1 MTNAMNA
8 WCIDQ
13 QQAATVAP
21 AQLGGKAHNLA
32 FLSRFGFNV
41 PQWWVV
47 PVAAFELQLQLP
59 TDGDDALA
67 VWIQQQ
73 LAPFVV
79 EGGEIE
85 DPEKPATDVDAKQ
98 LAVVAE
104 AIQQRL
110 AAAGLHPDIMTAIRE
125 ALPAED
131 LTNEFWA
138 VRSSV
143 VGEDSAGAS
152 FAGQMDSYLYQRG
165 EAAIAESVLKV
176 MQSAFNARALAYRL
190 QKGLSVVDIQAAV
203 IIQRMLDADVSGV
216 MFTANPVNGD
226 RRQALISATWGCGEG
241 LVSGICNADEITVG
255 LYDNSIDAQT
265 ADKDIALRQGPDGGT
280 IELAVDETL
289 REQLCLSEAHIL
301 ALRDAGKTIAERY
314 CAPQDIEW
322 CVRDGQVYILQAR
335 PVTSLPQQNP
345 TSDRLQ
351 VWDNSNIQESY
362 CGVTTPLTFSFANK
376 AYKTVYE
383 QTLRLLGVKEDVV
396 QAHQG
401 MLENMLGLVR
411 GRVYYNINNWYRG
424 LLFLPSFKTNKA
436 DMERMMGLQDPVDLI
451 QDRELS
457 RREKLARV
465 PQMLRALF
473 SMLSRFRKMDQLVE
487 EFRAMFARQYDSV
500 PRQQL
505 HTYSMDQLIE
515 LSRSLDEQLLQRW
528 TTPIVNDFYVM
539 MMNGKVHRWLEKTGI
554 DNIELVQNN
563 LLSGEEGIESTE
575 PTKYLL
581 RLCDQARTQPE
592 LLRLL
597 QQVENE
603 QLLTVLQQQFPSFH
617 AQCLDYIERYGDR
630 TMGELKLESRTLRQ
644 DASFMFAILK
654 NFLTRDD
661 LTLETLA
668 QNEAKFRS
676 DAEQQVFPLLKQSQG
691 GRALAKFKKDL
702 AKLRDAIRNREN
714 MRLARTRMFGL
725 YRDVYRQLGEQLAF
739 YGQLDEAED
748 IFYLTVE
755 DIYAYADGRSVS
767 ALLKP
772 LVVARKAE
780 FEQYENEQEPA
791 HHFHTRGVVYC
802 NNQYDYPFQQD
813 IPLSGNELQ
822 GTGCYPGIV
831 ENNIRLIFSPDDELN
846 LDGQILCT
854 VRTDPG
860 WAPLFPT
867 AGGILVERGS
877 TLSHSAV
884 VARELGIPA
893 VVGIPGLTS
902 IVNDRELVR
911 MDGSSGRVV
920 RLDVAAG
927 QPDADQQTDV
937 ARSDQTTTSEEQR
950 DATA

>member
-1 MTNAMNA
+1 MTE

-13 QQAATVAP
+13 QQASLIAP
-21 AQLGGKAHNLA
+21 AELGGKAHNLA

-47 PVAAFELQLQLP
+47 PVAAFELQLQLL
-59 TDGDDALA
+59 TNDGETLA
-67 VWIQQQ
+67 SWIQQQ
-73 LAPFVV
+73 LHHFVGKT
-79 EGGEIE
+79 E
-85 DPEKPATDVDAKQ
+85 ADVDGQA
-98 LAVVAE
+98 LTRVAE
-104 AIQQRL
+104 DIQQGL
-110 AAAGLHPDIMTAIRE
+110 AEVGLHPDILAAIRAE
-125 ALPAED
+125 LPQQD
-131 LTNEFWA
+131 LADEFWA

-152 FAGQMDSYLYQRG
+152 FAGQMDSYLYQKG
-165 EAAIAESVLKV
+165 ETAIADSVLKV

-190 QKGLSVVDIQAAV
+190 QKDLSVVDIQAAV

-216 MFTANPVNGD
+216 MFTANPVNGN

-255 LYDNSIDAQT
+255 LYDNQIDAQT
-265 ADKDIALRQGPDGGT
+265 ADKDIALRQGPEGGT
-280 IELAVDETL
+280 VELAVEENL
-289 REQLCLSEAHIL
+289 REQLCLSDAHIL
-301 ALRDAGKTIAERY
+301 ALRDAGKAIAESY
-314 CAPQDIEW
+314 QSPQDIEW
-322 CVRDGQVYILQAR
+322 CVQDNQIYILQAR
-335 PVTSLPQQNP
+335 PVTSLPEKN
-345 TSDRLQ
+345 SDEDRLQ

-362 CGVTTPLTFSFANK
+362 CGVTTPLTFSFANR

-383 QTLRLLGVKEDVV
+383 QTMRLIGVKEDVV

-451 QDRELS
+451 QDRELTS
-457 RREKLARV
+457 KEKLARI
-465 PQMLRALF
+465 PQVIRALF
-473 SMLSRFRKMDQLVE
+473 SMLGRFRKMDQLVE
-487 EFRAMFARQYDSV
+487 EFRSMFAEQYASV
-500 PRQQL
+500 PREQL

-515 LSRSLDEQLLQRW
+515 LSRSLDENLLQRW

-539 MMNGKVHRWLEKTGI
+539 MMNGKVHRWLEKI
-554 DNIELVQNN
+554 DIENIDLVQNN

-581 RLCDQARTQPE
+581 RLCDQARTQPL
-592 LLRLL
+592 LLRAL
-597 QQVENE
+597 QETDND
-603 QLLTVLQQQFPSFH
+603 QLLTLLQQQFPSFH

-630 TMGELKLESRTLRQ
+630 TMGELKLESKTLRQ

-676 DAEQQVFPLLKQSQG
+676 DAEEQVFPLLKQKLG
-691 GRALAKFKKDL
+691 GRALAKFNKDL

-725 YRDVYRQLGEQLAF
+725 YRDIYRQLGEQLAF

-755 DIYAYADGRSVS
+755 DIYAYSDGRSIS
-767 ALLKP
+767 AVLRP
-772 LVVARKAE
+772 LVAARKAE
-780 FEQYENEQEPA
+780 FAQYETEEEPA

-802 NNQYDYPFQQD
+802 NNNYDYPFQQE
-813 IPLSGNELQ
+813 IPGCGGESGNELQ

-831 ENNIRLIFSPDDELN
+831 ENNIRLIFSPEDELN

-902 IVNDRELVR
+902 IVKDRELVR

-920 RLDVAAG
+920 RLDVEAG
-927 QPDADQQTDV
+927 A
-937 ARSDQTTTSEEQR
+937 
-950 DATA
+950 

>member
-1 MTNAMNA
+1 MTE

-13 QQAATVAP
+13 QQASLTAP
-21 AQLGGKAHNLA
+21 SQLGGKAHNLA

-59 TDGDDALA
+59 FEGDVTLGA
-67 VWIQQQ
+67 WIQQQ
-73 LAPFVV
+73 LAPFA
-79 EGGEIE
+79 IE
-85 DPEKPATDVDAKQ
+85 ADDGNAQQEVDNAGLTQ
-98 LAVVAE
+98 AAE
-104 AIQQRL
+104 LIQQRL
-110 AAAGLHPDIMTAIRE
+110 GEVGLHPEILSAIRAE
-125 ALPAED
+125 LPQHD
-131 LTNEFWA
+131 LTDEFWA

-152 FAGQMDSYLYQRG
+152 FAGQMDSYLYQKG
-165 EAAIAESVLKV
+165 EAAIAESVLQV

-203 IIQRMLDADVSGV
+203 IIQRMLDAEVSGV
-216 MFTANPVNGD
+216 MFTANPVNGN
-226 RRQALISATWGCGEG
+226 RSQALISATWGCGEG

-265 ADKDIALRQGPDGGT
+265 ADKDIALRQGPEGGT
-280 IELAVDETL
+280 VELEVEENL
-289 REQLCLSEAHIL
+289 RQQLCLSEAQIL
-301 ALRDAGKTIAERY
+301 ALRDAGKEIAESY
-314 CAPQDIEW
+314 QSPQDIEW
-322 CVRDGQVYILQAR
+322 CVRDNQVYILQAR
-335 PVTSLPQQNP
+335 PVTSLPEKNP
-345 TSDRLQ
+345 DEDRLQ

-362 CGVTTPLTFSFANK
+362 CGVTTPLTFSFANR

-383 QTLRLLGVKEDVV
+383 QTMRLIGVKGDVI
-396 QAHQG
+396 QAHQP

-451 QDRELS
+451 QDRELTTK
-457 RREKLARV
+457 EKLARI
-465 PQMLRALF
+465 PQVIRALF
-473 SMLSRFRKMDQLVE
+473 SLLSRFRKMDQLVE
-487 EFRAMFARQYDSV
+487 GFRSMFAEQYASV
-500 PRQQL
+500 PREQL

-515 LSRSLDEQLLQRW
+515 LSRSLDENLLQRW

-539 MMNGKVHRWLEKTGI
+539 MMNGKVHRWLEKI
-554 DNIELVQNN
+554 NIENIDLVQNN

-592 LLRLL
+592 LLSVL
-597 QQVENE
+597 QEVENE
-603 QLLTVLQQQFPSFH
+603 QLLTLLQQQFPSFH

-630 TMGELKLESRTLRQ
+630 TMGELKLESKTLRQ

-668 QNEAKFRS
+668 QNEAKFRA
-676 DAEQQVFPLLKQSQG
+676 DAEQQVFPLLKQKLG
-691 GRALAKFKKDL
+691 GRALTKFKKDL

-725 YRDVYRQLGEQLAF
+725 YRDIYRQLGEQLAF
-739 YGQLDEAED
+739 YGQLDDAED
-748 IFYLTVE
+748 IFYLSVE
-755 DIYAYADGRSVS
+755 DIYAYSDGRSIS
-767 ALLKP
+767 AVLRP
-772 LVVARKAE
+772 LVEARKAE
-780 FEQYENEQEPA
+780 FAEYETEQEPA
-791 HHFHTRGVVYC
+791 HHFHTHGVVYC
-802 NNQYDYPFQQD
+802 NNDYEYPFQEE
-813 IPLSGNELQ
+813 IPLSGNELK

-831 ENNIRLIFSPDDELN
+831 ENNIRLIFSPEDELN

-902 IVNDRELVR
+902 IVKDRESVR

-920 RLDVAAG
+920 RLDVEA
-927 QPDADQQTDV
+927 DAD
-937 ARSDQTTTSEEQR
+937 A
-950 DATA
+950 

>member
-1 MTNAMNA
+1 MTD

-13 QQAATVAP
+13 QQASLTAP
-21 AQLGGKAHNLA
+21 AELGGKAHNLA

-47 PVAAFELQLQLP
+47 PVAAFELQLQLR
-59 TDGDDALA
+59 TANGESLSD
-67 VWIQQQ
+67 WIQQQ
-73 LAPFVV
+73 LHHFVGKTETEV
-79 EGGEIE
+79 DSQALTRAAE
-85 DPEKPATDVDAKQ
+85 D
-98 LAVVAE
+98 
-104 AIQQRL
+104 IQQRL
-110 AAAGLHPDIMTAIRE
+110 AEVGLHPDILAAVRA
-125 ALPAED
+125 ALPQQD
-131 LTNEFWA
+131 LNSEFWA

-152 FAGQMDSYLYQRG
+152 FAGQMDSYLYQKG
-165 EAAIAESVLKV
+165 ETAIADSVLKV

-190 QKGLSVVDIQAAV
+190 QKGLSVVNIQAAV

-216 MFTANPVNGD
+216 MFTANPVNGN

-255 LYDNSIDAQT
+255 LYDNQIDAQT
-265 ADKDIALRQGPDGGT
+265 ADKDIALRQGPEGGT
-280 IELAVDETL
+280 VELAVEENL
-289 REQLCLSEAHIL
+289 REQLCLSDAHIL
-301 ALRDAGKTIAERY
+301 ALRDAGKAIAESY
-314 CAPQDIEW
+314 QSPQDIEW
-322 CVRDGQVYILQAR
+322 CVQDNQIYILQAR
-335 PVTSLPQQNP
+335 PVTSLPQKN
-345 TSDRLQ
+345 SDEDRLQ

-362 CGVTTPLTFSFANK
+362 CGVTTPLTFSFANR

-383 QTLRLLGVKEDVV
+383 QTMRLIGVKEDVV

-451 QDRELS
+451 QDRELTS
-457 RREKLARV
+457 KEKLARI
-465 PQMLRALF
+465 PQVIRALF
-473 SMLSRFRKMDQLVE
+473 SMLGRFRKMDQLVE
-487 EFRAMFARQYDSV
+487 KFRSMFAEQYASV
-500 PRQQL
+500 PREQL

-515 LSRSLDEQLLQRW
+515 LSRSLDENLLQRW

-554 DNIELVQNN
+554 ENIDLVQNN

-581 RLCDQARTQPE
+581 RLCDQARTQPL
-592 LLRLL
+592 LLRAL
-597 QQVENE
+597 QETDND
-603 QLLTVLQQQFPSFH
+603 QLLTLLQQQFPSFH

-630 TMGELKLESRTLRQ
+630 TMGELKLESKTLRQ

-668 QNEAKFRS
+668 QNEAKFRA
-676 DAEQQVFPLLKQSQG
+676 DAEEQVFPLLKQKLG
-691 GRALAKFKKDL
+691 GRALAKFNKDL

-725 YRDVYRQLGEQLAF
+725 YRDIYRQLGEQLAF

-755 DIYAYADGRSVS
+755 DIYAYSDGRSIS
-767 ALLKP
+767 AVLRP
-772 LVVARKAE
+772 LVAARKAE
-780 FEQYENEQEPA
+780 FAQYETEEEPA

-802 NNQYDYPFQQD
+802 NNDYDYPFQEE
-813 IPLSGNELQ
+813 IPGCGGESGNELQ

-831 ENNIRLIFSPDDELN
+831 ENNIRLIFSPEDELN

-902 IVNDRELVR
+902 IVKDRELVR

-920 RLDVAAG
+920 RLEVEAEA
-927 QPDADQQTDV
+927 DA
-937 ARSDQTTTSEEQR
+937 
-950 DATA
+950 